1 MDINRASRED
11 LQQAFEVD
19 GERAQYIL
27 DKRNQLGGFDSWEQI
42 KEVVPSIED
51 GMVENLRA
59 AGLTIG
65 PKVSAHNRQESA
77 SSHDRETVS
86 RERQEEHSSVSS
98 RRKENASSGGSATRD
113 VNTVSREELKRVCQ
127 IDGERAEYFMRAREQ
142 SGGFKSWEQIKDS
155 VPSFDDG
162 MVNRLRNAGFR
173 IASDSKA
180 A

>member
-11 LQQAFEVD
+11 LQRAFEVD
-19 GERAQYIL
+19 GERAEYII

-51 GMVENLRA
+51 RMVENLRA

-65 PKVSAHNRQESA
+65 PKTSGH
-77 SSHDRETVS
+77 
-86 RERQEEHSSVSS
+86 ERQDATGSHRGESVPHKRHDEDSSGS
-98 RRKENASSGGSATRD
+98 RARTQTERSGGSATRD

-142 SGGFKSWEQIKDS
+142 SGGFKSWQQIKDT
-155 VPSFDDG
+155 VLSFDDG
-162 MVNRLRNAGFR
+162 MVDRLRNAGFT
-173 IASDSKA
+173 ISGDSQA